1 MHHRS
6 ASSQRDLRARHQQ
19 VQHQHPHTRHTCTC
33 TCMHIQDKIQPS
45 ACTYQT
51 KYSPLTHRASAQG
64 ELTNSTDHSTAK
76 VATNFDAQSAQS
88 RRRLSNRLSED
99 SALGRV
105 GAQVRRVPQRAR
117 RLRRARL
124 KLGRRVLGQLEQR
137 GGARGGQDAQVVVV
151 PEVVDGGTIA
161 ACGAPAEASS

>member
-1 MHHRS
+1 MPHRAGGSAGHYYLKSSILKAGDMAELHNDRAEQARRSRRKLRSSTPHAPPLSIITTRSTSSAS
-6 ASSQRDLRARHQQ
+6 ASSTST
-19 VQHQHPHTRHTCTC
+19 PPYKTC

-99 SALGRV
+99 SALL
-105 GAQVRRVPQRAR
+105 A
-117 RLRRARL
+117 
-124 KLGRRVLGQLEQR
+124 
-137 GGARGGQDAQVVVV
+137 
-151 PEVVDGGTIA
+151 
-161 ACGAPAEASS
+161 